1 MKPPIQYYGAKTTL
15 AARITELLPPHRG
28 YVEPYAGSL
37 AVLLAKPPARMETVN
52 DLDGALMTFWRV
64 LRDRP
69 DDLERVCALTPHSRA
84 EYEHCRDTPTPAGD
98 DIEVARRVWVLLTQG
113 RGSTLR
119 PGKSGWR
126 HFRDPNGSNAS
137 MPGYLNGYL
146 ARIAP
151 AAARLRSVSLECRPA
166 LDVIAA
172 YGQHQDTLLYIDP
185 PYLGQTRN
193 DAAQYRHELAD
204 EAGHRDLAEALTAC
218 RAAVVLSGYPSD
230 LYDRDLYSGWHR
242 TELATQTGNGA
253 TGARARTEVLWS
265 NRPLNVDVP
274 LFDLDEVAA

>member
-1 MKPPIQYYGAKTTL
+1 MPGC
-15 AARITELLPPHRG
+15 
-28 YVEPYAGSL
+28 
-37 AVLLAKPPARMETVN
+37 
-52 DLDGALMTFWRV
+52 LDG
-64 LRDRP
+64 
-69 DDLERVCALTPHSRA
+69 
-84 EYEHCRDTPTPAGD
+84 
-98 DIEVARRVWVLLTQG
+98 
-113 RGSTLR
+113 
-119 PGKSGWR
+119 
-126 HFRDPNGSNAS
+126 
-137 MPGYLNGYL
+137 YLG
-146 ARIAP
+146 RIAP

-172 YGQHQDTLLYIDP
+172 YGQHPDTLLYIDP

-204 EAGHRDLAEALTAC
+204 EAGHRDLAEALTAA

-265 NRPLNVDVP
+265 NRPLANVDVP